1 MPERLEDDHIGY
13 CCYGKGKIPQ
23 IAILERRYI
32 SQASFLVPSWKP
44 HDYPLT
50 RQCIEDDFPF
60 PKVGYVNSLEG
71 INVKLRVGQLK
82 NDWPLNKSM
91 SAIFGMISFQCM
103 KSLFKGHVF
112 VKFLKGP
119 GRRVVGTLKLK
130 NIKSRLIGKKLA

>member
-119 GRRVVGTLKLK
+119 GRRLWGP
-130 NIKSRLIGKKLA
+130 